1 MRTPKV
7 QQARERS
14 RRYLQLAQ
22 SYGRAAGQIASMAE
36 LQEARS
42 PFFMLVSHA
51 AELSLKALIAAG
63 GADDERLLVL
73 GHDLQLCMRLARKQG
88 LAGDLADPKMAAI
101 VDALGPPHMA
111 QAFRYPCYLS
121 WSLPKPVETLE
132 ALEWLLTR
140 TQRVV
145 SSAVQPEERTKA
157 PAPSR
162 HL

>member
-1 MRTPKV
+1 MRTSKA

-14 RRYLQLAQ
+14 RRYLRLAQ

-42 PFFMLVSHA
+42 PYFMLVSHA

-73 GHDLQLCMRLARKQG
+73 GHDLQLCLRLARKQG
-88 LAGDLADPKMAAI
+88 LAGDLANPKVAAI

-111 QAFRYPCYLS
+111 QAFRYPSYLS
-121 WSLPKPVETLE
+121 WSLPQPSE
-132 ALEWLLTR
+132 ALEVLVWLLTR
-140 TQRVV
+140 AQRVV
-145 SSAVQPEERTKA
+145 NSGMKM
-157 PAPSR
+157 
-162 HL
+162 

>member
-1 MRTPKV
+1 MRTSKA

-22 SYGRAAGQIASMAE
+22 SYGWAAGQCASIAE

-63 GADDERLLVL
+63 GADDERLLDL
-73 GHDLQLCMRLARKQG
+73 GHDLRLCLRLARRQG
-88 LAGDLADPKMAAI
+88 LPGDLGNPKMAAI

-111 QAFRYPCYLS
+111 QAFRYPSYLS
-121 WSLPKPVETLE
+121 WSLPQPIE
-132 ALEWLLTR
+132 ALEMLVWLLTW

-145 SSAVQPEERTKA
+145 NT
-157 PAPSR
+157 
-162 HL
+162 

>member
-1 MRTPKV
+1 MRTPKL

-22 SYGRAAGQIASMAE
+22 SYGRAAGHIASMAE
-36 LQEARS
+36 LQEAHS

-73 GHDLQLCMRLARKQG
+73 GHDLQLCMRLARRQG
-88 LAGDLADPKMAAI
+88 LAGDLANPNMAAI

-111 QAFRYPCYLS
+111 QAFRYPGYLS
-121 WSLPKPVETLE
+121 WSLPQPSE
-132 ALEWLLTR
+132 ALETLAWLLTR
-140 TQRVV
+140 TQCVV
-145 SSAVQPEERTKA
+145 TGM
-157 PAPSR
+157 